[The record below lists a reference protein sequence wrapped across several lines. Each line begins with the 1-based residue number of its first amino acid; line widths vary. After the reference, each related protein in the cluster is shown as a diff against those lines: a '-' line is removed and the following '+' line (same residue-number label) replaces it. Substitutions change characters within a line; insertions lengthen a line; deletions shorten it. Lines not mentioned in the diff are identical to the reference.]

1 MTPTG
6 IDHRPPLLLLIALAG
21 IGPLALNIFIPSM
34 PGMTRVFG
42 VSYGT
47 VQLTLTL
54 YLIGVAVAQLFIG
67 ALSDKHG
74 RRPVLLVGMVLF
86 VLGSGICAAAG
97 TIEVLI
103 AGRIV
108 QAVGGSTGL
117 VLSRAI
123 ARDIN
128 DHVGATRMVAYITM
142 AMVVAPMLGPAIGG
156 YLEDAFG
163 WWSGFVLVA
172 MLGVVVLLAAV
183 RWLVETHH
191 ERRPMPGFAGMLADY
206 ATLMRSPCFV
216 GYALNATFST
226 GVFFSFL
233 AGAPYIM
240 VELLGRSPSE
250 YGLYFMLVS
259 GGYMLGNFTA
269 ARLSMRIGTDRMVIY
284 GSALAL
290 LGTTLLW
297 LFASGSQP
305 TPLAFF
311 GPTALIGFAN
321 GLSLPNSMVGA
332 VSVDPKLAG
341 TASGLAGFIQMAIGA
356 LGTLVVGHLQDET
369 QFPMLTVMTTS
380 AVLAV
385 LAFLLALSAQ
395 ERLRRRQL
403 PGPG

>member
-1 MTPTG
+1 MIPTA
-6 IDHRPPLLLLIALAG
+6 IDHRPPLLLLIAVAG

-74 RRPVLLVGMVLF
+74 RRPVLLVGLILF

-97 TIEVLI
+97 TIEMLI

-128 DHVGATRMVAYITM
+128 DHAGATRMVAYITM

-163 WWSGFVLVA
+163 WWSGFVLVGL
-172 MLGVVVLLAAV
+172 LGVVVLLAAV

-191 ERRPMPGFAGMLADY
+191 ERRPMPGLSGMLADY

-297 LFASGSQP
+297 VIASGSQP
-305 TPLAFF
+305 PPLAFF
-311 GPTALIGFAN
+311 GPTALIGFSN

-356 LGTLVVGHLQDET
+356 LGTLVVGHLQGET

-395 ERLRRRQL
+395 ERLRRRQV
-403 PGPG
+403 PSSG

>member
-1 MTPTG
+1 MTPSG
-6 IDHRPPLLLLIALAG
+6 IDHRPPLLLLIAVAG

-42 VSYGT
+42 ISYGT

-103 AGRIV
+103 AGRII

-163 WWSGFVLVA
+163 WWSGFVLVGL
-172 MLGVVVLLAAV
+172 LGVAVLLAAI

-191 ERRPMPGFAGMLADY
+191 ERRPMPGFSGMLADY

-269 ARLSMRIGTDRMVIY
+269 ARLSMRVGTDRMVIY

-297 LFASGSQP
+297 VFASGATPS
-305 TPLAFF
+305 PLAFF
-311 GPTALIGFAN
+311 GPTALIGFSN

-356 LGTLVVGHLQDET
+356 LGTLVVGHLQGET

-380 AVLAV
+380 ALLAV

-395 ERLRRRQL
+395 ARLRRRQL
-403 PGPG
+403 PSSG